1 MFTATPINIGYVY
14 IAKVMDMPISLVSET
29 PNLSV
34 DLDVGS
40 DVIQALASSLERSDR
55 LHGADDYRRKLAQA
69 VAEAVG
75 KTLPWE
81 LQPPSSA
88 QLSFAA
94 SISRRLQ
101 VEVPVDAARYR
112 GAMHEFISAH
122 AELME
127 GDGYHSRKKSSAN
140 EAGAGSASL
149 TPMAKALLR
158 YHNRKR

>member
-1 MFTATPINIGYVY
+1 
-14 IAKVMDMPISLVSET
+14 MPISLRSET
-29 PNLSV
+29 PGLSL
-34 DLDVGS
+34 DLDVGT
-40 DVIQALASSLERSDR
+40 DVIQALASAIERSDR
-55 LHGADDYRRKLAQA
+55 LHGADEYRRKLAQA
-69 VAEAVG
+69 ITEAVG

-101 VEVPVDAARYR
+101 VEIPVNATRFR

-127 GDGYHSRKKSSAN
+127 GDGYPSRKTASGN
-140 EAGAGSASL
+140 EADRGSAPL
-149 TPMAKALLR
+149 TPMAKALER
-158 YHNRKR
+158 YRNRKR